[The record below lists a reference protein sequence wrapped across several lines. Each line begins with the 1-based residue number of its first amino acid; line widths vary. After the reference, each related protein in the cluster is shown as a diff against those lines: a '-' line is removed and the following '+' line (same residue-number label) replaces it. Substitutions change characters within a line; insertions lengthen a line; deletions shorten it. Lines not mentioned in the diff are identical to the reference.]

1 MRWYNHLYLG
11 KKAKRRRYTIIRN
24 LREGKF
30 MPGIHVITPSQNGNN
45 ILDIYPAFM
54 LSLYPDRDPDLL
66 ILGIAADYREA
77 MEVVRIIIDEMYR
90 TTGDLKLEF
99 FLEKK
104 EQ

>member
-30 MPGIHVITPSQNGNN
+30 SPGVHVITPSQSGNN

-54 LSLYPDRDPDLL
+54 LLFYPDSKNLL
-66 ILGIAADYREA
+66 ILGIAADYQEA
-77 MEVVRIIIDEMYR
+77 LLVVRRIVDDMYQ
-90 TTGDLKLEF
+90 TTGDFNLEL
-99 FLEKK
+99 FLENK
-104 EQ
+104 E